1 MHAPALRCLE
11 EVAPALIRH
20 AAQLCAPPSAFSLS
34 CTQVMHAPALQCVEE
49 VALALRCKQRSCRP
63 PWLFYFNVHAGRVHA
78 PLTAMPVCLQ
88 ACAARGGDQRCGRS
102 RITLHAAQLPPPL
115 FIKRLTCAQEICTR
129 RLCGDTCVLASLRR
143 LLRRLEGEQ
152 HECVHSL
159 L

>member
-1 MHAPALRCLE
+1 MLGGGGACAYTARGTAMCSPLGFQLIVHAGHARAGSAMCRGGGACLALQ
-11 EVAPALIRH
+11 
-20 AAQLCAPPSAFSLS
+20 AAQLPPPLVIFN
-34 CTQVMHAPALQCVEE
+34 
-49 VALALRCKQRSCRP
+49 
-63 PWLFYFNVHAGRVHA
+63 FNVHAGRVHA

-129 RLCGDTCVLASLRR
+129 RLCGDACVLASLRR